1 MHILILGIG
10 NPILRDD
17 GIGPRV
23 ISELQGRVISPAVTL
38 AETSLAG
45 MSLVE
50 VLSGYTHA
58 IIIDAIQTGQ
68 SPGTLYRLTPDSF
81 QSVGTEVISQHR
93 IGILEALS
101 CGKDLG
107 LEMPEEVVFI
117 AVEADDIHTFGE
129 GLTPAVEQT
138 VPAAVGAVM
147 AELEL
152 FMHTD
157 EKEQI

>member
-1 MHILILGIG
+1 MHVLVLGIG

-23 ISELQGRVISPAVTL
+23 ISELQERVSSPDIIME
-38 AETSLAG
+38 ETSLAG

-68 SPGTLYRLTPDSF
+68 KPGTLYRLTPDSF
-81 QSVGTEVISQHR
+81 QPSDAELISQHR
-93 IGILEALS
+93 IGILEALR

-117 AVEADDIHTFGE
+117 AVEADDVTTFGE
-129 GLTPAVEQT
+129 GLTPALEKA
-138 VPAAVGAVM
+138 VPAAVDAVI

-152 FMHTD
+152 IGYPA
-157 EKEQI
+157 EK